1 MSPRKKE
8 GSKHPALMRSV
19 NRGRDFGTFEE
30 KELEAL
36 QGWHTFTE
44 NQKKFLALRPWFNTD
59 AATQQYMGV
68 NAFYAVKSK
77 QNNPHFKL
85 ACDTRMGAGVRFV
98 RQMANDLLG
107 MSVLA
112 LKDMVEDSSSKSNR
126 LAAVQHL
133 HKLTGLT
140 DDRPQVNTQVNLNG
154 ITLFKGAP
162 DRLVG
167 EEQQAVIEG

>member
-19 NRGRDFGTFEE
+19 GRDFGTFEE

-98 RQMANDLLG
+98 RQMAND
-107 MSVLA
+107 
-112 LKDMVEDSSSKSNR
+112 
-126 LAAVQHL
+126 
-133 HKLTGLT
+133 
-140 DDRPQVNTQVNLNG
+140 RPQVNTQVNLNG